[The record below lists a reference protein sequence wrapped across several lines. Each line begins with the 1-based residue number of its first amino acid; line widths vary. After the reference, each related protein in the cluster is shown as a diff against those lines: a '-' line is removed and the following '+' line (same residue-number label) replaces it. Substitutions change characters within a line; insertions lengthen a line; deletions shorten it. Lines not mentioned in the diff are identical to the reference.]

1 MCITLQ
7 SLQRERHAVY
17 AALIA
22 REGRGDGEFL
32 AQTRVIRLCKY
43 AQFTQNS
50 RIVAVFTRTFSPGLL
65 LVSMLGHVC
74 TILCSRYTCHM
85 Y

>member
-1 MCITLQ
+1 MTHQGFKVLQ
-7 SLQRERHAVY
+7 CVSHFRVCKERHAVY

-32 AQTRVIRLCKY
+32 AQMRVIRLCKY

-50 RIVAVFTRTFSPGLL
+50 RIVAVFTRTFSPGYNIIAK
-65 LVSMLGHVC
+65 S
-74 TILCSRYTCHM
+74 
-85 Y
+85 